1 LTPDS
6 RAVATTSLA
15 SQNKEPKHTMQF
27 EFPELLI
34 LSIPVWFLYR
44 RFGQMAGVTGWLR
57 IALLVIL
64 VFALSGP
71 RINVGGR
78 GVDVVV
84 VADRSLSQ
92 SKAARENI
100 RELILNLQDH
110 VTTNSATGD
119 RLSLVTFGTDSRVEY
134 ELAHR
139 ISHTEFAKDINPNG
153 SDLNAA
159 ILTALD
165 RVDADRPA
173 RILILSDGEANGAN
187 PESAARRAIEQ
198 GVPIDA
204 REFERLQV
212 GDVAIESVLLPES
225 VTPREP
231 FQYSVWVH
239 AGRETAGTVQVLRDG
254 REIARRDSDFTSGM
268 NRLLF
273 RDLLEDG
280 GLHSYSVQ
288 LNIDDDPLPENNTG
302 AGIVRVDAGP
312 RVLVLNSDGQT
323 GNLERALKAAR
334 IPVDTTRAADHP
346 LTQDSLDR
354 YRTVVLENVAADD
367 LGRLKM
373 ERLTQFVED
382 LGGGL
387 LMTGG
392 KRSFGTGGY
401 FKSPLEKILP
411 VSMELREEHRKLR
424 VAIAVALDRSGSMTA
439 PVKGGKTKMDLA
451 NLGTAECV
459 RMLSSQDMI
468 SVIAVD
474 SSPHVIMPMSPVDDP
489 EKIASKVL
497 GIQSMGGGIYVYEAL
512 VEAGS
517 QLMKAE
523 GYSTRHI
530 ILFSDAQ
537 DSEEPGAYKALLKK
551 YAEAGITVS
560 VIGLG
565 TKTDVDAKLLEDVA
579 KLGGGNIMF
588 TSDAQELPRLFAQ
601 DTMSIARNTF
611 IESDPDSQP
620 DGIPG
625 MRVPDALLMGN
636 LGNGSFPTAAGYNLS
651 YLRPEATAAVL
662 SEDEYQAPW
671 SSFWY
676 RGLGRVSAIT
686 LEVDGSFSGQF
697 GSWDQYEDFLV
708 THVRWLLG
716 GGDSDDIFIKVE
728 QSGQDAVV
736 TLELDP
742 ERPAQKKTQS
752 PELVIVP
759 PGQERED
766 VMRPDFVW
774 TGSHELESRFR
785 LDRTGTYRTL
795 VRTGERT
802 FTRGP
807 TVTLPYSPEFAPR
820 IGMPAGREVLSRIT
834 ELSGG
839 ELRTDVMDVFKNPP
853 RSARTVSLLA
863 PLMITAMVLLLL
875 EIAGRRLALWQRIRE
890 VAQTPRTA
898 SSPQSTSSTAET
910 QTWLSKLRTAW
921 QQRRP
926 AKALRQRAENR
937 RRPSSLNSEATQNSQ
952 TQTDAE
958 SDTTEAASEKS
969 TASVFEQARK
979 QARRRFKN

>member
-1 LTPDS
+1 
-6 RAVATTSLA
+6 
-15 SQNKEPKHTMQF
+15 MQF

-34 LSIPVWFLYR
+34 LFIPVWFLYR
-44 RFGQMAGVTGWLR
+44 RFGQAKGVTGWLR
-57 IALLVIL
+57 VALLITLVI
-64 VFALSGP
+64 ALSGP

-78 GVDVVV
+78 GVDVVM

-92 SKAARENI
+92 SAQARDNI
-100 RELILNLQDH
+100 REIILNLQDH
-110 VTTNSATGD
+110 VTTSATTGD

-134 ELAHR
+134 ELANR
-139 ISHTEFAKDINPNG
+139 ISHTEFVKDINPNG

-173 RILILSDGEANGAN
+173 RILILSDGEANGAS
-187 PESAARRAIEQ
+187 PESAARRAVEQ

-212 GDVAIESVLLPES
+212 GDVAIESVLLPET
-225 VTPREP
+225 VAPREP
-231 FQYSVWVH
+231 FQYSVWIH
-239 AGRETAGTVQVLRDG
+239 AGREVSGAVLVLRDG
-254 REIARRDSDFTSGM
+254 REIARREADFNTGM

-280 GLHSYSVQ
+280 GLHSYSIE
-288 LNIDDDPLPENNTG
+288 LKLKDDPLPENNTG

-323 GNLERALKAAR
+323 GNLERALTAAR
-334 IPVDTTRAADHP
+334 IPVDTAKASDHP
-346 LTQDSLDR
+346 LTQDSLDG
-354 YRTVVLENVAADD
+354 YRTVVLENVPAEDF
-367 LGRLKM
+367 GRLKM

-401 FKSPLEKILP
+401 FRSPLEEILP

-459 RMLSSQDMI
+459 RMLSSQDMVSI
-468 SVIAVD
+468 IAVD
-474 SSPHVIMPMSPVDDP
+474 SSPHVIVPLSPVDDA
-489 EKIASKVL
+489 EAIAGKVL
-497 GIQSMGGGIYVYEAL
+497 GIQSMGGGIFVYEAL

-551 YAEAGITVS
+551 YEAAGITVS

-565 TKTDVDAKLLEDVA
+565 TKADSDAKLLEDVA

-588 TSDAQELPRLFAQ
+588 TADAEELPRLFAQ

-611 IESDPDSQP
+611 VEPDPDTQP

-625 MRVPDALLMGN
+625 TRIPDALLMGN
-636 LGNGSFPTAAGYNLS
+636 LGNGPFPTAGGYNLS

-662 SEDEYQAPW
+662 SGDEYQAPW

-676 RGLGRVSAIT
+676 RGLGRVSALT

-697 GSWDQYEDFLV
+697 GTWDQYEDFLV

-716 GGDSDDIFIKVE
+716 GGNANDVFIKVE
-728 QSGQDAVV
+728 QSGQDAIVR
-736 TLELDP
+736 LELDP
-742 ERPAQKKTQS
+742 ERSDQKSTQN
-752 PELVIVP
+752 PELIIVP

-766 VMRPDFVW
+766 VLRPDFVW
-774 TGSHELESRFR
+774 TGAHELESRFR
-785 LDRTGTYRTL
+785 LDQTGTYRTL

-820 IGMPAGREVLSRIT
+820 IGLPSGRETLARIA

-863 PLMITAMVLLLL
+863 PLMIVGILLLLL
-875 EIAGRRLALWQRIRE
+875 EIAGRRLALWERLRE
-890 VAQTPRTA
+890 VAQTPMAASTAQTESTKSQSPGWLAKIRTA
-898 SSPQSTSSTAET
+898 RERRQTARATRKFNTEKQQSAAASTKESTQHSSPST
-910 QTWLSKLRTAW
+910 
-921 QQRRP
+921 
-926 AKALRQRAENR
+926 
-937 RRPSSLNSEATQNSQ
+937 
-952 TQTDAE
+952 D
-958 SDTTEAASEKS
+958 EKS
-969 TASVFEQARK
+969 PASDKTTAVVFEQARK

>member
-1 LTPDS
+1 
-6 RAVATTSLA
+6 
-15 SQNKEPKHTMQF
+15 MQF

-34 LSIPVWFLYR
+34 LAIPVWFLYR
-44 RFGQMAGVTGWLR
+44 RFGQTAGVTGWLR
-57 IALLVIL
+57 IALLVVL
-64 VFALSGP
+64 LLALSGP

-92 SKAARENI
+92 SAAARENI

-110 VTTNSATGD
+110 VTTAAMSGD

-134 ELAHR
+134 ELANR
-139 ISHTEFAKDINPNG
+139 ISHTEFTKDINPNG

-165 RVDADRPA
+165 RVDANRPA

-187 PESAARRAIEQ
+187 PESAARRAMEQ

-212 GDVAIESVLLPES
+212 GDVAIESVLLPET

-239 AGRETAGTVQVLRDG
+239 AGRDAAGTVQVLRDG
-254 REIARRDSDFTSGM
+254 REIARRETQFTTGL

-280 GLHSYSVQ
+280 GLHSYSVK
-288 LNIDDDPLPENNTG
+288 LMLEDDPLTENNTG
-302 AGIVRVDAGP
+302 AGVVRVDAGP
-312 RVLVLNSDGQT
+312 RVLLLNSDGQT
-323 GNLERALKAAR
+323 GNLERALQAAR
-334 IPVDTTRAADHP
+334 IPVDTMKAVDHP

-354 YRTVVLENVAADD
+354 YRTIVLENVPADD

-373 ERLTQFVED
+373 ERLSQFVED

-401 FKSPLEKILP
+401 FKSPLEEILP

-468 SVIAVD
+468 AVIAVD
-474 SSPHVIMPMSPVDDP
+474 SSPHVIQPLAPVDDP
-489 EKIASKVL
+489 EAIVHKVL

-530 ILFSDAQ
+530 ILFSDAA

-551 YAEAGITVS
+551 YEQAGITVS

-565 TKTDVDAKLLEDVA
+565 TKADSDAKLLEDVA
-579 KLGGGNIMF
+579 KLGSGNIMF
-588 TSDAQELPRLFAQ
+588 TADAEELPRLFAQ

-611 IESDPDSQP
+611 VENDPESQP
-620 DGIPG
+620 AGIPG
-625 MRVPDALLMGN
+625 TRVPDALLMGN
-636 LGNGSFPTAAGYNLS
+636 LGSGSFPRAGGYNLS

-662 SEDEYQAPW
+662 SQDEYQAPW

-676 RGLGRVSAIT
+676 RGLGRVAAIT
-686 LEVDGSFSGQF
+686 LEVDGSFSGEF
-697 GSWDQYEDFLV
+697 GTWDQYEDFLV

-716 GGDSDDIFIKVE
+716 GGDAGDVFLKVE
-728 QSGQDAVV
+728 QSGQDAIV

-742 ERPAQKKTQS
+742 ERPDQKSTQS
-752 PELVIVP
+752 PELIIVR

-766 VMRPDFVW
+766 VLRPDFVW
-774 TGSHELESRFR
+774 TGANELESRFR

-795 VRTGERT
+795 VRTGERN

-820 IGMPAGREVLSRIT
+820 IGMASGRDTLARIT

-839 ELRTDVMDVFKNPP
+839 VLRTDVMDVFKNPP

-863 PLMITAMVLLLL
+863 PLMIAAIVLLLL

-890 VAQTPRTA
+890 AAQTPAMASQPQTA
-898 SSPQSTSSTAET
+898 AANVGSAS
-910 QTWLSKLRTAW
+910 WLSRIRTVR
-921 QQRRP
+921 QRRSA
-926 AKALRQRAENR
+926 AKAARKLEADRRQTVA
-937 RRPSSLNSEATQNSQ
+937 ATAKATNQKKPEPPAAKP
-952 TQTDAE
+952 TD
-958 SDTTEAASEKS
+958 SDITA
-969 TASVFEQARK
+969 ASVFEQARK

>member
-1 LTPDS
+1 
-6 RAVATTSLA
+6 
-15 SQNKEPKHTMQF
+15 MQF
-27 EFPELLI
+27 EFPELL
-34 LSIPVWFLYR
+34 LLFIPAWFLYR
-44 RFGQMAGVTGWLR
+44 RFGQSTGVTGGLR
-57 IALLVIL
+57 IALLVVL
-64 VFALSGP
+64 LAALSGS

-84 VADRSLSQ
+84 IADRSLSQ
-92 SKAARENI
+92 SPAARENI
-100 RELILNLQDH
+100 RELLLNLQDH
-110 VTTNSATGD
+110 VTSAATSGD
-119 RLSLVTFGTDSRVEY
+119 RLALVTFGTDSRVEY
-134 ELAHR
+134 ELANR
-139 ISHTEFAKDINPNG
+139 ISHTEFTKDINPNG

-165 RVDADRPA
+165 RVDPDRPA

-187 PESAARRAIEQ
+187 PESAARRAMEQ

-212 GDVAIESVLLPES
+212 GDVAIESVLLPEM

-239 AGRETAGTVQVLRDG
+239 AGRQTSGSVLVLRDG
-254 REIARRDSDFTSGM
+254 REIARRDAQFTPGL

-280 GLHSYSVQ
+280 GLHSYSVK
-288 LNIDDDPLPENNTG
+288 LILEDDPLPENNTG

-312 RVLVLNSDGQT
+312 RVLLLNADGQT
-323 GNLERALKAAR
+323 GNLERALRAAR
-334 IPVDTTRAADHP
+334 IPVDTVKASDHP

-354 YRTVVLENVAADD
+354 YRTVVLENVPAEDF
-367 LGRLKM
+367 GRLKM
-373 ERLTQFVED
+373 GRLTQFVED

-401 FKSPLEKILP
+401 FKSPLEEILP

-474 SSPHVIMPMSPVDDP
+474 SSPHVIQPLIPVDDP
-489 EKIASKVL
+489 EGVAHKVL
-497 GIQSMGGGIYVYEAL
+497 GIQSMGGGIFVYEAL

-530 ILFSDAQ
+530 ILFSDAA
-537 DSEEPGAYKALLKK
+537 DSEEPGAYKTLLKK
-551 YAEAGITVS
+551 YEQAGITVS

-565 TKTDVDAKLLEDVA
+565 TKADPDAKLLEDIA
-579 KLGGGNIMF
+579 KLGSGNIMF
-588 TSDAQELPRLFAQ
+588 TADAEELPRLFAQ

-611 IESDPDSQP
+611 IEMDPDSQP
-620 DGIPG
+620 AGISG
-625 MRVPDALLMGN
+625 TRVPDALLMGN
-636 LGNGSFPTAAGYNLS
+636 LGSGSFPRTGGYNLS

-662 SEDEYQAPW
+662 SQDEYQAPW

-676 RGLGRVSAIT
+676 RGLGRVAAIT
-686 LEVDGSFSGQF
+686 LEVDGSFSGEF
-697 GSWDQYEDFLV
+697 GTWDQYEDFLV

-716 GGDSDDIFIKVE
+716 SGDAGDVFVHVE

-742 ERPAQKKTQS
+742 ERPDQKSTQR
-752 PELVIVP
+752 PELIIVP
-759 PGQERED
+759 PGQERAD
-766 VMRPDFVW
+766 VLRPDFVW
-774 TGSHELESRFR
+774 TGSHELEARFR
-785 LDRTGTYRTL
+785 LDQTGTYRTL
-795 VRTGERT
+795 VRTGERN

-820 IGMPAGREVLSRIT
+820 IGLATGRDTLARIT

-839 ELRTDVMDVFKNPP
+839 KLRTDVMDVFKNPP

-863 PLMITAMVLLLL
+863 PLMIAAMILLLL

-890 VAQTPRTA
+890 VAQTPVTA
-898 SSPQSTSSTAET
+898 TQPQTKAANSGMASWFSRIQAAR
-910 QTWLSKLRTAW
+910 QRRSAAKISSKLNQT
-921 QQRRP
+921 
-926 AKALRQRAENR
+926 RQ
-937 RRPSSLNSEATQNSQ
+937 Q
-952 TQTDAE
+952 TQP
-958 SDTTEAASEKS
+958 AATKTSTPSTPPQPETKPVDPDKTKS
-969 TASVFEQARK
+969 SVFEQARK
-979 QARRRFKN
+979 QARKRFNQ

>member
-1 LTPDS
+1 
-6 RAVATTSLA
+6 
-15 SQNKEPKHTMQF
+15 MQF

-44 RFGQMAGVTGWLR
+44 RFGQAKGATGWLR
-57 IALLVIL
+57 VALLVAL
-64 VFALSGP
+64 VLALSGP
-71 RINVGGR
+71 RINIGGR

-92 SKAARENI
+92 SAQARDNI
-100 RELILNLQDH
+100 REIILNLEDH
-110 VTTNSATGD
+110 VTTAVGSGD

-134 ELAHR
+134 ELANR
-139 ISHTEFAKDINPNG
+139 ISHTEFVKDINPNG

-165 RVDADRPA
+165 RVDANRPA

-187 PESAARRAIEQ
+187 PESAARRANEQ

-212 GDVAIESVLLPES
+212 GDVAIESVLLPET
-225 VTPREP
+225 VAPREP
-231 FQYSVWVH
+231 FQYSVWIH
-239 AGRETAGTVQVLRDG
+239 AGREVSGAVQVSRNG
-254 REIARRDSDFTSGM
+254 REIARREADFNTGM

-280 GLHSYSVQ
+280 GLHSYSVE
-288 LNIDDDPLPENNTG
+288 LKLDDDPLPENNTG
-302 AGIVRVDAGP
+302 AGVVRVDAGP
-312 RVLVLNSDGQT
+312 RVLVLNSDGRT
-323 GNLERALKAAR
+323 GNLERALTAAR
-334 IPVDTTRAADHP
+334 IPVDTAKASDHP
-346 LTQDSLDR
+346 LTQDSLDG
-354 YRTVVLENVAADD
+354 YRTVVLENVPAEDF
-367 LGRLKM
+367 GRLKM

-401 FKSPLEKILP
+401 FKSPLEEILP

-459 RMLSSQDMI
+459 RMLSGQDMVSI
-468 SVIAVD
+468 IAVD
-474 SSPHVIMPMSPVDDP
+474 SSPHVIVPLSPVDDA
-489 EKIASKVL
+489 EGIARKVL
-497 GIQSMGGGIYVYEAL
+497 GIQSMGGGIFVYEAL

-551 YAEAGITVS
+551 YEAAGITVS

-565 TKTDVDAKLLEDVA
+565 TKSDSDAKLLEDVA
-579 KLGGGNIMF
+579 KLGSGNIMF
-588 TSDAQELPRLFAQ
+588 TADAEELPRLFAQ

-611 IESDPDSQP
+611 VEPDPDTQP

-625 MRVPDALLMGN
+625 SRIPDALLMGN
-636 LGNGSFPTAAGYNLS
+636 LGNGPFPKAGGYNLS

-662 SEDEYQAPW
+662 SGDEYQAPW
-671 SSFWY
+671 SAFWY
-676 RGLGRVSAIT
+676 RGLGRVAAIT

-716 GGDSDDIFIKVE
+716 GGSSNDVFVKVE
-728 QSGQDAVV
+728 QSGQDAIVR
-736 TLELDP
+736 LELDP
-742 ERPAQKKTQS
+742 ERNDQKSTQN

-766 VMRPDFVW
+766 VLRPDFVW
-774 TGSHELESRFR
+774 TGAHELEARFR
-785 LDRTGTYRTL
+785 LDQTGTYRTL
-795 VRTGERT
+795 VRTGERN

-807 TVTLPYSPEFAPR
+807 TITLPYSPEFAPR
-820 IGMPAGREVLSRIT
+820 IGLPSGRETLARIA

-839 ELRTDVMDVFKNPP
+839 NLRTDVMDVFRNPP

-863 PLMITAMVLLLL
+863 PLMIAGIVLLLL
-875 EIAGRRLALWQRIRE
+875 EIAGRRLALWERLRE
-890 VAQTPRTA
+890 VAQTPMAASTA
-898 SSPQSTSSTAET
+898 QAETARSQAPGWLARIRIARERRQTARATRKFNTEKQASTAASTKESTQPSSPATDEKT
-910 QTWLSKLRTAW
+910 
-921 QQRRP
+921 P
-926 AKALRQRAENR
+926 A
-937 RRPSSLNSEATQNSQ
+937 
-952 TQTDAE
+952 
-958 SDTTEAASEKS
+958 SDKT

>member
-1 LTPDS
+1 
-6 RAVATTSLA
+6 
-15 SQNKEPKHTMQF
+15 MQF

-34 LSIPVWFLYR
+34 LAIPIWFLYR
-44 RFGQMAGVTGWLR
+44 RFGQATGITGWLR
-57 IALLVIL
+57 GALLVVL
-64 VFALSGP
+64 LAALSGP
-71 RINVGGR
+71 RLNVGGR

-92 SKAARENI
+92 SPESRDNI
-100 RELILNLQDH
+100 REIIQNLQDH
-110 VTTNSATGD
+110 VTTAATSGD

-134 ELAHR
+134 ELANR
-139 ISHTEFAKDINPNG
+139 ISHTEFTKDINPNG

-159 ILTALD
+159 LLMALD

-173 RILILSDGEANGAN
+173 RILVLSDGEANGAN

-212 GDVAIESVLLPES
+212 GDVAIESVLLPET

-231 FQYSVWVH
+231 FQYSVWIH
-239 AGRETAGTVQVLRDG
+239 SGRETSGTVQVFRDG
-254 REIARRDSDFTSGM
+254 REIARRDTDFTNGL

-273 RDLLEDG
+273 RDLLEEG
-280 GLHSYSVQ
+280 GLHNYSVK
-288 LNIDDDPLPENNTG
+288 LTLEDDPLPENNTG

-312 RVLVLNSDGQT
+312 RVLILNSDGST
-323 GNLERALKAAR
+323 GNLERALEAAR
-334 IPVDTTRAADHP
+334 IPVDTVKAKDHP

-354 YRTVVLENVAADD
+354 YRTVVLENVPAEDF
-367 LGRLKM
+367 GRMKM

-401 FKSPLEKILP
+401 FRSPLEKILP

-459 RMLSSQDMI
+459 RMLTGQDMI

-474 SSPHVIMPMSPVDDP
+474 SSPHVIMPMSRVDDP
-489 EKIASKVL
+489 EAIAGKVL
-497 GIQSMGGGIYVYEAL
+497 GIQSMGGGIFVYEAL

-537 DSEEPGAYKALLKK
+537 DSEEPGAYKTLLEKFSDS
-551 YAEAGITVS
+551 GITVS

-565 TKTDVDAKLLEDVA
+565 TNSDSDAKLLEDIA
-579 KLGGGNIMF
+579 KLGNGNIMF
-588 TSDAQELPRLFAQ
+588 TSDAEELPRLFAQ

-611 IESDPDSQP
+611 IERDPETQP
-620 DGIPG
+620 NGIPG
-625 MRVPDALLMGN
+625 ERVPDALLMGN
-636 LGNGSFPTAAGYNLS
+636 LGTGGFPTSGGYNLS

-662 SEDEYQAPW
+662 SQDEYQAPW

-676 RGLGRVSAIT
+676 RGLGRVAAIT

-697 GSWDQYEDFLV
+697 GSWDHYEDFLV

-716 GGDSDDIFIKVE
+716 GGNSADVFVKVE

-742 ERPAQKKTQS
+742 DQPDQKQTQS
-752 PELVIVP
+752 PQLIIVP
-759 PGQERED
+759 PGQEREE
-766 VMRPDFVW
+766 VLRPDFVW

-785 LDRTGTYRTL
+785 LEQTGTYRTL
-795 VRTGERT
+795 IKTGERT

-820 IGMPAGREVLSRIT
+820 IGMPDGREVLSRIT

-839 ELRTDVMDVFKNPP
+839 ALRTDVMDVFKNPP

-863 PLMITAMVLLLL
+863 PLTIAAIILLLL
-875 EIAGRRLALWQRIRE
+875 EIAGRRLALWQRLSE
-890 VAQTPRTA
+890 VARTPEGATAVQAANEKPEAQTWMAKFQAARQRRREARTSRKLDAARRGKSTTSARTNDSSSRLQSDEKEA
-898 SSPQSTSSTAET
+898 SSDKT
-910 QTWLSKLRTAW
+910 
-921 QQRRP
+921 
-926 AKALRQRAENR
+926 
-937 RRPSSLNSEATQNSQ
+937 
-952 TQTDAE
+952 
-958 SDTTEAASEKS
+958 

>member
-1 LTPDS
+1 
-6 RAVATTSLA
+6 
-15 SQNKEPKHTMQF
+15 MQF
-27 EFPELLI
+27 EIPELLI

-44 RFGQMAGVTGWLR
+44 RFGQATGVTGWLR
-57 IALLVIL
+57 IALLVVL

-71 RINVGGR
+71 RINIGGR

-92 SKAARENI
+92 STAARDNI

-110 VTTNSATGD
+110 VTTTSTSGD

-134 ELAHR
+134 ELANR

-153 SDLNAA
+153 SDLNSA

-173 RILILSDGEANGAN
+173 RILVLSDGEANGAN
-187 PESAARRAIEQ
+187 PESAARRAMEQ

-212 GDVAIESVLLPES
+212 GDVAIESVLLPET

-239 AGRETAGTVQVLRDG
+239 AGREATGTVQVIRDG
-254 REIARRDSDFTSGM
+254 REIARRDADFSSGM

-273 RDLLEDG
+273 RDMLDDG
-280 GLHSYSVQ
+280 GLHNYSVK
-288 LNIDDDPLPENNTG
+288 LTLEDDPLPENNTG

-312 RVLVLNSDGQT
+312 RVLLLNSDGQT

-334 IPVDTTRAADHP
+334 IPVDTAKATDHP

-354 YRTVVLENVAADD
+354 YRTVVLENVPAED

-468 SVIAVD
+468 TVIAVD
-474 SSPHVIMPMSPVDDP
+474 SSPHVIVPMSPVDDP

-497 GIQSMGGGIYVYEAL
+497 GIQSMGGGIFVYEAL

-565 TKTDVDAKLLEDVA
+565 TNSDSDAKLLEDVA

-588 TSDAQELPRLFAQ
+588 TADAEELPRLFAQ

-611 IESDPDSQP
+611 IESDPETQP

-625 MRVPDALLMGN
+625 TRVPDALLMGN
-636 LGNGSFPTAAGYNLS
+636 LGSGSFPTSAGYNLS

-662 SEDEYQAPW
+662 SQDEYQAPW

-686 LEVDGSFSGQF
+686 LEVDGNFSGQF
-697 GSWDQYEDFLV
+697 GTWDQYEDFLV

-716 GGDSDDIFIKVE
+716 GGDSADAFIKVE
-728 QSGQDAVV
+728 QSGQDAIV

-742 ERPAQKKTQS
+742 ERPDQKKTQS
-752 PELVIVP
+752 PELIIVP
-759 PGQERED
+759 PGQEREE
-766 VMRPDFVW
+766 VLRPDFVW

-785 LDRTGTYRTL
+785 LDQTGTYRTL
-795 VRTGERT
+795 VKTGERT

-820 IGMPAGREVLSRIT
+820 IGMPAGREVLSRIA

-839 ELRTDVMDVFKNPP
+839 ELRTDVMSIFENPP
-853 RSARTVSLLA
+853 RSARTVSLLT
-863 PLMITAMVLLLL
+863 PLMIAGIVLLLL
-875 EIAGRRLALWQRIRE
+875 EIAGRRLALWQRLSEAARTPMAAS
-890 VAQTPRTA
+890 VAQAEQEKTGTTGWLAKFRSARERQRTA
-898 SSPQSTSSTAET
+898 RASRKRSSEKRQSTVALPKESTQHSSP
-910 QTWLSKLRTAW
+910 
-921 QQRRP
+921 
-926 AKALRQRAENR
+926 
-937 RRPSSLNSEATQNSQ
+937 
-952 TQTDAE
+952 E
-958 SDTTEAASEKS
+958 SDEKS
-969 TASVFEQARK
+969 PTTDKTTASVFEQARK

>member
-1 LTPDS
+1 
-6 RAVATTSLA
+6 
-15 SQNKEPKHTMQF
+15 MQF

-44 RFGQMAGVTGWLR
+44 RFGQAKGATGWLR
-57 IALLVIL
+57 VALLVAL
-64 VFALSGP
+64 VLALSGP
-71 RINVGGR
+71 RINIGGR

-92 SKAARENI
+92 SAQARDNI
-100 RELILNLQDH
+100 REIILNLEDH
-110 VTTNSATGD
+110 VTTAVGSGD

-134 ELAHR
+134 ELANR
-139 ISHTEFAKDINPNG
+139 ISHTEFVKDINPNG

-165 RVDADRPA
+165 RVDANRPA

-187 PESAARRAIEQ
+187 PESAARRANEQ

-212 GDVAIESVLLPES
+212 GDVAIESVLLPET
-225 VTPREP
+225 VAPREP
-231 FQYSVWVH
+231 FQYSVWIH
-239 AGRETAGTVQVLRDG
+239 AGREVSGAVQVSRDG
-254 REIARRDSDFTSGM
+254 REIARREADFNTGM

-280 GLHSYSVQ
+280 GLHSYSVE
-288 LNIDDDPLPENNTG
+288 LKLDDDPLPENNTG
-302 AGIVRVDAGP
+302 AGVVRVDAGP
-312 RVLVLNSDGQT
+312 RVLVLNSDGRT
-323 GNLERALKAAR
+323 GNLERALTAAR
-334 IPVDTTRAADHP
+334 IPVDTAKASDHP
-346 LTQDSLDR
+346 LTQDSLDG
-354 YRTVVLENVAADD
+354 YRTVVLENVPAEDF
-367 LGRLKM
+367 GRLKM

-401 FKSPLEKILP
+401 FKSPLEEILP

-459 RMLSSQDMI
+459 RMLSGQDMVSI
-468 SVIAVD
+468 IAVD
-474 SSPHVIMPMSPVDDP
+474 SSPHVIVPLSPVDDA
-489 EKIASKVL
+489 EGIARKVL

-551 YAEAGITVS
+551 YEAAGITVS

-565 TKTDVDAKLLEDVA
+565 TKSDSDAKLLEDVA
-579 KLGGGNIMF
+579 KLGSGNIMF
-588 TSDAQELPRLFAQ
+588 TADAEELPRLFAQ

-611 IESDPDSQP
+611 VEPDPDTQP

-625 MRVPDALLMGN
+625 SRIPDALLMGN
-636 LGNGSFPTAAGYNLS
+636 LGNGPFPKADGYNLS

-662 SEDEYQAPW
+662 SGDEYQAPW
-671 SSFWY
+671 SAFWY
-676 RGLGRVSAIT
+676 RGLGRVAAIT

-716 GGDSDDIFIKVE
+716 GGSSNDVFVKVE
-728 QSGQDAVV
+728 QSGQDAIVR
-736 TLELDP
+736 LELDP
-742 ERPAQKKTQS
+742 ERNDQKSTQN

-766 VMRPDFVW
+766 VLRPDFVW
-774 TGSHELESRFR
+774 TGAHELEARFR
-785 LDRTGTYRTL
+785 LDQTGTYRTL
-795 VRTGERT
+795 VRTGERN

-807 TVTLPYSPEFAPR
+807 TITLPYSPEFAPR
-820 IGMPAGREVLSRIT
+820 IGLPSGRETLARIA

-839 ELRTDVMDVFKNPP
+839 NLRTDVMDVFRNPP

-863 PLMITAMVLLLL
+863 PLMIAGIVLLLL
-875 EIAGRRLALWQRIRE
+875 EIAGRRLALWERLRE
-890 VAQTPRTA
+890 VAQTPMAASTA
-898 SSPQSTSSTAET
+898 QAETARSQAPGWLARIRIARERRQTARATRKFNTEKQASTAASAKESTQPSSPATDEKT
-910 QTWLSKLRTAW
+910 
-921 QQRRP
+921 P
-926 AKALRQRAENR
+926 A
-937 RRPSSLNSEATQNSQ
+937 
-952 TQTDAE
+952 
-958 SDTTEAASEKS
+958 SDKT

>member
-1 LTPDS
+1 
-6 RAVATTSLA
+6 
-15 SQNKEPKHTMQF
+15 MQF

-34 LSIPVWFLYR
+34 LSIPIWFLYR
-44 RFGQMAGVTGWLR
+44 RFGRAKGVTGWLR
-57 IALLVIL
+57 IALLVVL

-92 SKAARENI
+92 SAQARDNI
-100 RELILNLQDH
+100 REIILNLQDH
-110 VTTNSATGD
+110 VTTASTSGD

-134 ELAHR
+134 ELANR
-139 ISHTEFAKDINPNG
+139 ISHTEFTKDINPNG

-165 RVDADRPA
+165 RVDVDRPA

-187 PESAARRAIEQ
+187 PESAARRAVEQ

-212 GDVAIESVLLPES
+212 GDVAIESVLLPET
-225 VTPREP
+225 VAPREP
-231 FQYSVWVH
+231 FQYSVWIH
-239 AGRETAGTVQVLRDG
+239 AGRETAGVVSVSRDG
-254 REIARRDSDFTSGM
+254 REIALREADFNNGM

-280 GLHSYSVQ
+280 GLHSYSVE
-288 LNIDDDPLPENNTG
+288 LKLDDDPLPENNTG

-323 GNLERALKAAR
+323 GNLERALAAAR
-334 IPVDTTRAADHP
+334 IPVDTAKATDHS

-354 YRTVVLENVAADD
+354 YRAVVLENVPADD

-401 FKSPLEKILP
+401 FKSPLEEILP

-459 RMLSSQDMI
+459 RMLSGQDMVSI
-468 SVIAVD
+468 IAVD
-474 SSPHVIMPMSPVDDP
+474 SSPHVIVPLSPVDDA
-489 EKIASKVL
+489 EAIAHKVL
-497 GIQSMGGGIYVYEAL
+497 GIQSMGGGIFVYEAL

-537 DSEEPGAYKALLKK
+537 DSEQPGAYKALLKK
-551 YAEAGITVS
+551 YEAAGITVS

-565 TKTDVDAKLLEDVA
+565 TKSDSDAKLLEDVA

-588 TSDAQELPRLFAQ
+588 TSDAEELPRLFAQ

-611 IESDPDSQP
+611 VEPDPDSQP

-625 MRVPDALLMGN
+625 TRVPDALLMGN
-636 LGNGSFPTAAGYNLS
+636 LGTGPFPTAGGYNLS

-662 SEDEYQAPW
+662 SGDEYQAPW

-676 RGLGRVSAIT
+676 RGLGRVSALT
-686 LEVDGSFSGQF
+686 LEVDGNFSGRF
-697 GSWDQYEDFLV
+697 GTWEQYEDFLV

-716 GGDSDDIFIKVE
+716 GGNSNEVFVKVE
-728 QSGQDAVV
+728 QSGQDAIVR
-736 TLELDP
+736 LELDP
-742 ERPAQKKTQS
+742 ERPDQKSTQS
-752 PELVIVP
+752 PELIIVP

-766 VMRPDFVW
+766 VLRPDFVW
-774 TGSHELESRFR
+774 TGAHELESRFR
-785 LDRTGTYRTL
+785 LDQTGTYRTL

-820 IGMPAGREVLSRIT
+820 IGQPSGRETLARIT

-863 PLMITAMVLLLL
+863 PLMIAGIILLLL
-875 EIAGRRLALWQRIRE
+875 EIAGRRLALWERLRE
-890 VAQTPRTA
+890 AAQTPIAASTAQAEPAKTGPTGWLAKFRSARERRQAART
-898 SSPQSTSSTAET
+898 SRKYNTEKRQSTAALPKESTQHSPPKSDE
-910 QTWLSKLRTAW
+910 
-921 QQRRP
+921 
-926 AKALRQRAENR
+926 
-937 RRPSSLNSEATQNSQ
+937 
-952 TQTDAE
+952 E
-958 SDTTEAASEKS
+958 SPTSDKT

>member
-1 LTPDS
+1 
-6 RAVATTSLA
+6 
-15 SQNKEPKHTMQF
+15 MQF

-34 LSIPVWFLYR
+34 LSIPIWLLYR
-44 RFGQMAGVTGWLR
+44 RFGRAKGVTGWLR
-57 IALLVIL
+57 IALLVVL

-92 SKAARENI
+92 SAQARDNI
-100 RELILNLQDH
+100 REIILNLQDH
-110 VTTNSATGD
+110 VTTASTSGD

-134 ELAHR
+134 ELANR
-139 ISHTEFAKDINPNG
+139 ISHTEFTKDINPNG

-165 RVDADRPA
+165 RVDIDRPA

-187 PESAARRAIEQ
+187 PESAARRAVEQ

-212 GDVAIESVLLPES
+212 GDVAIESVLLPET

-231 FQYSVWVH
+231 FQYSVWIH
-239 AGRETAGTVQVLRDG
+239 AGRETAGTVRVLRDG
-254 REIARRDSDFTSGM
+254 REIARRDTDFNNGM

-273 RDLLEDG
+273 RDLLEEG
-280 GLHSYSVQ
+280 GLHNYSVE
-288 LNIDDDPLPENNTG
+288 LKLDDDPLPENNTG

-312 RVLVLNSDGQT
+312 RVLVLNSDGQP
-323 GNLERALKAAR
+323 GNLERALAAAR
-334 IPVDTTRAADHP
+334 IPVDTAKSTDHS

-354 YRTVVLENVAADD
+354 YRAVVLENVPVDD

-401 FKSPLEKILP
+401 FKSPLEEILP

-424 VAIAVALDRSGSMTA
+424 IAIAVALDRSGSMTA

-459 RMLSSQDMI
+459 RMLSRQDMVSI
-468 SVIAVD
+468 IAVD
-474 SSPHVIMPMSPVDDP
+474 SSPHVIVPLSPVDDA
-489 EKIASKVL
+489 EAIAHKVL
-497 GIQSMGGGIYVYEAL
+497 GIQSMGGGIFVYEAL

-537 DSEEPGAYKALLKK
+537 DSEAPGAYKTLLKK
-551 YAEAGITVS
+551 YEAAGITVS

-565 TKTDVDAKLLEDVA
+565 TKSDSDAKLLEDVA

-588 TSDAQELPRLFAQ
+588 TSDAEELPRLFAQ

-611 IESDPDSQP
+611 VESDPDSQP

-625 MRVPDALLMGN
+625 TRVPDALLMGN
-636 LGNGSFPTAAGYNLS
+636 LGNGPFPTAGGYNLS

-662 SEDEYQAPW
+662 SGDEYQAPW

-676 RGLGRVSAIT
+676 RGLGRVSALS

-697 GSWDQYEDFLV
+697 GTWEQYEDFLV

-716 GGDSDDIFIKVE
+716 GGNSNEVFVKVE
-728 QSGQDAVV
+728 QSGQDAIVR
-736 TLELDP
+736 LELDP
-742 ERPAQKKTQS
+742 ERPDQKSTQS
-752 PELVIVP
+752 PELIIVP

-766 VMRPDFVW
+766 VLRPDFVW
-774 TGSHELESRFR
+774 TGAHELESRFR
-785 LDRTGTYRTL
+785 LDQTGTYRTL

-820 IGMPAGREVLSRIT
+820 IGQPSGRETLARIT
-834 ELSGG
+834 ELSDG

-863 PLMITAMVLLLL
+863 PLMIAGIILLLL
-875 EIAGRRLALWQRIRE
+875 EIAGRRLALWERLRE
-890 VAQTPRTA
+890 AAQTPMA
-898 SSPQSTSSTAET
+898 ASTAEAELAKT
-910 QTWLSKLRTAW
+910 GPTGWLAKFRSARERRQAARTSRKRNTEKRQSSVAATTAETA
-921 QQRRP
+921 QPSTAAKSDEKSP
-926 AKALRQRAENR
+926 A
-937 RRPSSLNSEATQNSQ
+937 
-952 TQTDAE
+952 
-958 SDTTEAASEKS
+958 SDTT

-979 QARRRFKN
+979 QAQRRFKN

>member
-1 LTPDS
+1 
-6 RAVATTSLA
+6 
-15 SQNKEPKHTMQF
+15 MQF

-44 RFGQMAGVTGWLR
+44 RFGQAKGATGWLR
-57 IALLVIL
+57 VALLVAL
-64 VFALSGP
+64 VLALSGP
-71 RINVGGR
+71 RINIGGR

-92 SKAARENI
+92 SAQARDNI
-100 RELILNLQDH
+100 REIILNLEDH
-110 VTTNSATGD
+110 VTTAVGSGD

-134 ELAHR
+134 ELANR
-139 ISHTEFAKDINPNG
+139 ISHTEFVKEINPNG
-153 SDLNAA
+153 SDLNSA

-165 RVDADRPA
+165 RVDANRPA

-187 PESAARRAIEQ
+187 PESAARRAVEQ

-212 GDVAIESVLLPES
+212 GDVAIEYVLLPET
-225 VTPREP
+225 VAPREP
-231 FQYSVWVH
+231 FQYSVWIH
-239 AGRETAGTVQVLRDG
+239 AGREVSGTVHVSRDG
-254 REIARRDSDFTSGM
+254 REIARREADFNTGM

-280 GLHSYSVQ
+280 GLHSYSVE
-288 LNIDDDPLPENNTG
+288 LKLDDDPLPENNTG
-302 AGIVRVDAGP
+302 AGVVRVDAGP

-323 GNLERALKAAR
+323 GNLERAFTAAR
-334 IPVDTTRAADHP
+334 IPVDTVKASDHP
-346 LTQDSLDR
+346 LTQDSLDG
-354 YRTVVLENVAADD
+354 YRAVVLENVPAEDF
-367 LGRLKM
+367 GRLKM

-401 FKSPLEKILP
+401 FKSPLEEILP

-459 RMLSSQDMI
+459 RMLSTQDMVSI
-468 SVIAVD
+468 IAVD
-474 SSPHVIMPMSPVDDP
+474 SSPHVIVPLSPVDDA
-489 EKIASKVL
+489 EAIAHKVL
-497 GIQSMGGGIYVYEAL
+497 GIQSTGGGIFVYEAL

-551 YAEAGITVS
+551 YEASGITVS

-565 TKTDVDAKLLEDVA
+565 TKSDSDAKLLEDVA
-579 KLGGGNIMF
+579 KLGSGNIMF
-588 TSDAQELPRLFAQ
+588 TADAEELPRLFAQ

-611 IESDPDSQP
+611 VEPDPDTQP

-625 MRVPDALLMGN
+625 ARIPDALLMGN
-636 LGNGSFPTAAGYNLS
+636 LGNGPFPKADGYNLS

-662 SEDEYQAPW
+662 SGDEYQAPW
-671 SSFWY
+671 SAFWY
-676 RGLGRVSAIT
+676 RGLGRVAAIT

-716 GGDSDDIFIKVE
+716 GGNSNDVFVKVE
-728 QSGQDAVV
+728 QSGQDAIVR
-736 TLELDP
+736 LELDP
-742 ERPAQKKTQS
+742 ESSGQKSTQN
-752 PELVIVP
+752 PELIIVP

-766 VMRPDFVW
+766 VLRPDFVW
-774 TGSHELESRFR
+774 TGAHELEARFR
-785 LDRTGTYRTL
+785 LDQTGTYRTL
-795 VRTGERT
+795 VRTGERN

-807 TVTLPYSPEFAPR
+807 TITLPYSPEFAPR
-820 IGMPAGREVLSRIT
+820 IGLPSGRETLARIA

-839 ELRTDVMDVFKNPP
+839 NLRTDVMDIFKNPP

-863 PLMITAMVLLLL
+863 PLMIAGIVLLLL
-875 EIAGRRLALWQRIRE
+875 EIAGRRLALWERLRE
-890 VAQTPRTA
+890 VAQTPMA
-898 SSPQSTSSTAET
+898 ASTAQAET
-910 QTWLSKLRTAW
+910 ANSQSPGWLARLRAAK
-921 QQRRP
+921 QQRR
-926 AKALRQRAENR
+926 AAQASRNRSASKEKKKNAAALTPEST
-937 RRPSSLNSEATQNSQ
+937 PSSSAQ
-952 TQTDAE
+952 
-958 SDTTEAASEKS
+958 SDEKS
-969 TASVFEQARK
+969 PTSDKTTASVFEQARQ

>member
-1 LTPDS
+1 
-6 RAVATTSLA
+6 
-15 SQNKEPKHTMQF
+15 MQF

-34 LSIPVWFLYR
+34 LSIPVWFLFR
-44 RFGQMAGVTGWLR
+44 RFGQAKGVTGWLR
-57 IALLVIL
+57 IALLVVL

-92 SKAARENI
+92 SAQARQNI
-100 RELILNLQDH
+100 REIILNLQDH
-110 VTTNSATGD
+110 VTTAATSGD
-119 RLSLVTFGTDSRVEY
+119 RLSLVTFGTASRVEY
-134 ELAHR
+134 ELANR
-139 ISHTEFAKDINPNG
+139 ISHTEFTKEINPNG

-159 ILTALD
+159 ILLALD

-173 RILILSDGEANGAN
+173 RLLILSDGEANGAN
-187 PESAARRAIEQ
+187 PESAARRAVEQ

-212 GDVAIESVLLPES
+212 GDVAIESVLVPET

-231 FQYSVWVH
+231 FQYSVWIH
-239 AGRETAGTVQVLRDG
+239 SGRETTGVVSVSRDG
-254 REIARRDSDFTSGM
+254 REIARRDTDLHTGM

-280 GLHSYSVQ
+280 GLHSYSVE
-288 LNIDDDPLPENNTG
+288 LKLDEDPIPENNTG

-312 RVLVLNSDGQT
+312 RVLILNSDGQT
-323 GNLERALKAAR
+323 GNFERALTAAR
-334 IPVDTTRAADHP
+334 IPVDTAKATDHS

-354 YRTVVLENVAADD
+354 YRTVVLENVSADD

-459 RMLSSQDMI
+459 RMLSGQDMVSI
-468 SVIAVD
+468 IAVD
-474 SSPHVIMPMSPVDDP
+474 SSPHVIVPLSPVDDA
-489 EKIASKVL
+489 EAIAGKVL
-497 GIQSMGGGIYVYEAL
+497 GIQSMGGGIFVYEAL

-537 DSEEPGAYKALLKK
+537 DSEEPGAYKTLLKK
-551 YAEAGITVS
+551 YEAAGITVS

-565 TKTDVDAKLLEDVA
+565 TNSDVDAKLLEDVA

-588 TSDAQELPRLFAQ
+588 TSDAEELPRLFAQ

-611 IESDPDSQP
+611 VEPDPDSQS

-625 MRVPDALLMGN
+625 TRVPDALLMGI
-636 LGNGSFPTAAGYNLS
+636 LGNGPFPTAGGYNLS

-662 SEDEYQAPW
+662 SGDEYQAPW

-676 RGLGRVSAIT
+676 RGLGRVSALT
-686 LEVDGSFSGQF
+686 LEVDGNFSGRF
-697 GSWDQYEDFLV
+697 GTWNQYEDFLV

-716 GGDSDDIFIKVE
+716 GGDSNEVFVKVE
-728 QSGQDAVV
+728 QSGQDAIVR
-736 TLELDP
+736 LELDP
-742 ERPAQKKTQS
+742 ERPDQKSTQS
-752 PELVIVP
+752 PELIIVP
-759 PGQERED
+759 PGPERED
-766 VMRPDFVW
+766 VLRPDFVW
-774 TGSHELESRFR
+774 TGAHELESRFR
-785 LDRTGTYRTL
+785 LDQTGTYRTL

-807 TVTLPYSPEFAPR
+807 TVTLPYSAEFAPR
-820 IGMPAGREVLSRIT
+820 IGQPSGRETLARIT

-863 PLMITAMVLLLL
+863 PLMIAGIILFLL
-875 EIAGRRLALWQRIRE
+875 EIAGRRLALWERIRE
-890 VAQTPRTA
+890 SAQTPMAASTA
-898 SSPQSTSSTAET
+898 QSEPAKTGATGWLARFRSRRERRRAARASRKRNSEQRQSTAATVETAQQSTA
-910 QTWLSKLRTAW
+910 
-921 QQRRP
+921 
-926 AKALRQRAENR
+926 AK
-937 RRPSSLNSEATQNSQ
+937 
-952 TQTDAE
+952 
-958 SDTTEAASEKS
+958 SDEKS
-969 TASVFEQARK
+969 PAPDKTTASVFEQARK

>member
-1 LTPDS
+1 
-6 RAVATTSLA
+6 
-15 SQNKEPKHTMQF
+15 MQF

-34 LSIPVWFLYR
+34 LSIPVWFLFR
-44 RFGQMAGVTGWLR
+44 RFGQAKGVTGWLR
-57 IALLVIL
+57 IALLVVL

-84 VADRSLSQ
+84 VVDRSLSQ
-92 SKAARENI
+92 SAQARGNI
-100 RELILNLQDH
+100 RELLLNLQDH
-110 VTTNSATGD
+110 VTTAAASGD

-134 ELAHR
+134 ELANR
-139 ISHTEFAKDINPNG
+139 ISHTEFTKDINPNG
-153 SDLNAA
+153 SHLNAA

-187 PESAARRAIEQ
+187 PESAARRAVEQ

-212 GDVAIESVLLPES
+212 GDVAIESVLLPET

-231 FQYSVWVH
+231 FQYSVWIH
-239 AGRETAGTVQVLRDG
+239 AGRETAGTVSVSRDG
-254 REIARRDSDFTSGM
+254 REIARRDADFNTGM

-280 GLHSYSVQ
+280 GLHSYSVE
-288 LNIDDDPLPENNTG
+288 LKLDDDPLLENNTG

-323 GNLERALKAAR
+323 GNLERALTAAR
-334 IPVDTTRAADHP
+334 IPVDTAKATDHP

-354 YRTVVLENVAADD
+354 YRTVVLENVPADE

-401 FKSPLEKILP
+401 FKSPLEEILP

-459 RMLSSQDMI
+459 RMLSGQDMVSI
-468 SVIAVD
+468 IAVD
-474 SSPHVIMPMSPVDDP
+474 SSPHVIVPLSPVDDP
-489 EKIASKVL
+489 EEIAHKVL
-497 GIQSMGGGIYVYEAL
+497 GIQSMGGGIFVYEAL

-537 DSEEPGAYKALLKK
+537 DSEQPGAYKTLLKK
-551 YAEAGITVS
+551 YEAAGITVS

-565 TKTDVDAKLLEDVA
+565 TKSDSDAKLLEDVA

-588 TSDAQELPRLFAQ
+588 TSDAEELPRLFAQ

-611 IESDPDSQP
+611 VERNPETQP

-625 MRVPDALLMGN
+625 TRVPDALLMGN
-636 LGNGSFPTAAGYNLS
+636 LGNGPFPTAGGYNLS

-662 SEDEYQAPW
+662 SGDEYQAPW

-676 RGLGRVSAIT
+676 RGLGRVSALT
-686 LEVDGSFSGQF
+686 LEVDGNFSGQF
-697 GSWDQYEDFLV
+697 GTWEQYEDFLV

-716 GGDSDDIFIKVE
+716 GGDSNEVFVNVE
-728 QSGQDAVV
+728 QSGQDAIVR
-736 TLELDP
+736 LELDP
-742 ERPAQKKTQS
+742 ERPDQKSTLS
-752 PELVIVP
+752 PELIIVP

-766 VMRPDFVW
+766 VLRPDFVW
-774 TGSHELESRFR
+774 TGAHELESRFR
-785 LDRTGTYRTL
+785 LDQTGTYRTL

-820 IGMPAGREVLSRIT
+820 IGLPSGRDTLARIT

-863 PLMITAMVLLLL
+863 PLMIAGIILLLL
-875 EIAGRRLALWQRIRE
+875 EIAGRRLAMWERLRE
-890 VAQTPRTA
+890 AAQSPMAASTAQADSPKTA
-898 SSPQSTSSTAET
+898 SAG
-910 QTWLSKLRTAW
+910 WLAKLRSTRE
-921 QQRRP
+921 RRQ
-926 AKALRQRAENR
+926 AARATRQHSADKRQSAAAL
-937 RRPSSLNSEATQNSQ
+937 
-952 TQTDAE
+952 
-958 SDTTEAASEKS
+958 TTESTQQSPPPSGEESPASDKT

>member
-1 LTPDS
+1 
-6 RAVATTSLA
+6 
-15 SQNKEPKHTMQF
+15 MQF

-44 RFGQMAGVTGWLR
+44 RFGQAKGATGLLR
-57 IALLVIL
+57 VALLVAL
-64 VFALSGP
+64 VLALSGP
-71 RINVGGR
+71 RINIGGR

-92 SKAARENI
+92 SAQARDNI
-100 RELILNLQDH
+100 REIILNLEDH
-110 VTTNSATGD
+110 VTTAVGSGD

-134 ELAHR
+134 ELANR
-139 ISHTEFAKDINPNG
+139 ISHTEFVKDINPNG

-165 RVDADRPA
+165 RVDANRPA

-187 PESAARRAIEQ
+187 PESAARRANEQ

-212 GDVAIESVLLPES
+212 GDVAIESVLLPET
-225 VTPREP
+225 VAPREP
-231 FQYSVWVH
+231 FQYSVWIH
-239 AGRETAGTVQVLRDG
+239 AGREVSGTVQVSRDG
-254 REIARRDSDFTSGM
+254 REIARREADFNTGM

-280 GLHSYSVQ
+280 GLHSYSVE
-288 LNIDDDPLPENNTG
+288 LKLDDDPLPENNTG
-302 AGIVRVDAGP
+302 AGVVRVDVGP
-312 RVLVLNSDGQT
+312 RVLVLNSDGRT
-323 GNLERALKAAR
+323 GNLERALTAAR
-334 IPVDTTRAADHP
+334 IPVDTAKASDHP
-346 LTQDSLDR
+346 LTQDSLDG
-354 YRTVVLENVAADD
+354 YRAVVLENVPAEDF
-367 LGRLKM
+367 GRLKM

-401 FKSPLEKILP
+401 FKSPLEEILP

-459 RMLSSQDMI
+459 RMLSSQDMVSI
-468 SVIAVD
+468 IAVD
-474 SSPHVIMPMSPVDDP
+474 SSPHVIVPLSPVDDA
-489 EKIASKVL
+489 EAIAHKVL
-497 GIQSMGGGIYVYEAL
+497 GIQSMGGGIFVYEAL

-551 YAEAGITVS
+551 YEAAGITVS

-565 TKTDVDAKLLEDVA
+565 TNSDIDAKLLEDVA
-579 KLGGGNIMF
+579 KLGSGNIMF
-588 TSDAQELPRLFAQ
+588 TADAEELPRLFAQ

-611 IESDPDSQP
+611 VEPDPDTQP

-625 MRVPDALLMGN
+625 SRIPDALLMGN
-636 LGNGSFPTAAGYNLS
+636 LGNGPFPKADGYNLS

-662 SEDEYQAPW
+662 SGDEYQAPW
-671 SSFWY
+671 SAFWY
-676 RGLGRVSAIT
+676 RGLGRVAAIT

-716 GGDSDDIFIKVE
+716 GGSSNDVFVKVE
-728 QSGQDAVV
+728 QSGQDAIVR
-736 TLELDP
+736 LELDP
-742 ERPAQKKTQS
+742 ERDDQKSTHN

-766 VMRPDFVW
+766 VLRPDFVW
-774 TGSHELESRFR
+774 TGAHELEARFR
-785 LDRTGTYRTL
+785 LDQTGTYRTL
-795 VRTGERT
+795 VRTGERN

-807 TVTLPYSPEFAPR
+807 TITLPYSPEFAPR
-820 IGMPAGREVLSRIT
+820 IGLPSGRETLARIA

-839 ELRTDVMDVFKNPP
+839 NLRHDVMDVFRNPP

-863 PLMITAMVLLLL
+863 PLMIAGIVLLLL
-875 EIAGRRLALWQRIRE
+875 EIAGRRLALWERLRE
-890 VAQTPRTA
+890 VAQTPMAASTA
-898 SSPQSTSSTAET
+898 QAETARSHAPGWLARIRIARERRQTARATRKFNTEKQASTAASTKESTQPSSPATDEKT
-910 QTWLSKLRTAW
+910 
-921 QQRRP
+921 P
-926 AKALRQRAENR
+926 A
-937 RRPSSLNSEATQNSQ
+937 
-952 TQTDAE
+952 
-958 SDTTEAASEKS
+958 SDKT

>member
-1 LTPDS
+1 
-6 RAVATTSLA
+6 
-15 SQNKEPKHTMQF
+15 MQF

-44 RFGQMAGVTGWLR
+44 RFGQAKGATGWLR
-57 IALLVIL
+57 VALLVAL
-64 VFALSGP
+64 VLALSGP
-71 RINVGGR
+71 RINIGGR

-92 SKAARENI
+92 SAQARDNI
-100 RELILNLQDH
+100 REIILNLEDH
-110 VTTNSATGD
+110 VTTAVGSGD

-134 ELAHR
+134 ELANR
-139 ISHTEFAKDINPNG
+139 ISHTEFVKDINPNG

-165 RVDADRPA
+165 RVDANRPA

-187 PESAARRAIEQ
+187 PESAARRANEQ

-212 GDVAIESVLLPES
+212 GDVAIESVLLPET
-225 VTPREP
+225 VAPREP
-231 FQYSVWVH
+231 FQYSVWIH
-239 AGRETAGTVQVLRDG
+239 AGREVSGTVQVSRDG
-254 REIARRDSDFTSGM
+254 REIARREADFNTGM

-280 GLHSYSVQ
+280 GLHSYSVE
-288 LNIDDDPLPENNTG
+288 LKLDDDPLPENNTG
-302 AGIVRVDAGP
+302 AGVVRVDAGP
-312 RVLVLNSDGQT
+312 RVLVLNSDGRT
-323 GNLERALKAAR
+323 GNLERALTAAR
-334 IPVDTTRAADHP
+334 IPVDTAKASDHP
-346 LTQDSLDR
+346 LTQDSLDG
-354 YRTVVLENVAADD
+354 YRTVVLENVPAEDF
-367 LGRLKM
+367 GRLKM

-401 FKSPLEKILP
+401 FKSPLEEILP

-459 RMLSSQDMI
+459 RMLSGQDMVSI
-468 SVIAVD
+468 IAVD
-474 SSPHVIMPMSPVDDP
+474 SSPHVVVPLSPVDDA
-489 EKIASKVL
+489 EGIARKVL

-551 YAEAGITVS
+551 YEAAGITVS

-565 TKTDVDAKLLEDVA
+565 TKSDSDAKLLEDVA
-579 KLGGGNIMF
+579 KLGSGNIMF
-588 TSDAQELPRLFAQ
+588 TADAEELPRLFAQ

-611 IESDPDSQP
+611 VEPDPDTQP

-625 MRVPDALLMGN
+625 SRISDALLMGN
-636 LGNGSFPTAAGYNLS
+636 LGNGPFPKADGYNLS

-662 SEDEYQAPW
+662 SGDEYQAPW
-671 SSFWY
+671 SAFWY
-676 RGLGRVSAIT
+676 RGLGRVAAIT

-716 GGDSDDIFIKVE
+716 GGSSNDVFVKVE
-728 QSGQDAVV
+728 QSGQDAIVR
-736 TLELDP
+736 LELDP
-742 ERPAQKKTQS
+742 ERNDQKSTQN
-752 PELVIVP
+752 PELIIVP

-766 VMRPDFVW
+766 VLRPDFVW
-774 TGSHELESRFR
+774 TGAHELEARFR
-785 LDRTGTYRTL
+785 LDQTGTYRTL
-795 VRTGERT
+795 VRTGERN

-807 TVTLPYSPEFAPR
+807 TITLPYSPEFAPR
-820 IGMPAGREVLSRIT
+820 IGLPSGRETLARIA

-839 ELRTDVMDVFKNPP
+839 NLRTDVMDVFRNPP

-863 PLMITAMVLLLL
+863 PLMIAGIVLLLL
-875 EIAGRRLALWQRIRE
+875 EIAGRRLALWERLRE
-890 VAQTPRTA
+890 VAQTPMAASTA
-898 SSPQSTSSTAET
+898 QAEPARSQAPGWLARIRIARERRQTARATRKFNTEKQESTAASTKESTQPSSPATDEKT
-910 QTWLSKLRTAW
+910 
-921 QQRRP
+921 P
-926 AKALRQRAENR
+926 A
-937 RRPSSLNSEATQNSQ
+937 
-952 TQTDAE
+952 
-958 SDTTEAASEKS
+958 SDKT

>member
-1 LTPDS
+1 
-6 RAVATTSLA
+6 
-15 SQNKEPKHTMQF
+15 MQF

-44 RFGQMAGVTGWLR
+44 RFGQAKGATGWLR
-57 IALLVIL
+57 VALLVAL
-64 VFALSGP
+64 VLALSGP
-71 RINVGGR
+71 RINIGGR

-92 SKAARENI
+92 SAQARDNI
-100 RELILNLQDH
+100 REIILNLEDH
-110 VTTNSATGD
+110 VTTAVGSGD

-134 ELAHR
+134 ELANR
-139 ISHTEFAKDINPNG
+139 ISHTEFVKDINPNG

-165 RVDADRPA
+165 RVDANRPA

-187 PESAARRAIEQ
+187 PESAARRANEQ

-212 GDVAIESVLLPES
+212 GDVAIESVLLPET
-225 VTPREP
+225 VAPREP
-231 FQYSVWVH
+231 FQYSVWIH
-239 AGRETAGTVQVLRDG
+239 AGREVWGAVQVSRDG
-254 REIARRDSDFTSGM
+254 REIARREADFNTGM

-280 GLHSYSVQ
+280 GLHSYSVE
-288 LNIDDDPLPENNTG
+288 LKLDDDPLPENNTG
-302 AGIVRVDAGP
+302 AGVVRVDAGP
-312 RVLVLNSDGQT
+312 RVLVLNSDGRT
-323 GNLERALKAAR
+323 GNLERALTAAR
-334 IPVDTTRAADHP
+334 IPVDTAKASDHP
-346 LTQDSLDR
+346 LTQDSLDG
-354 YRTVVLENVAADD
+354 YRTVVLENVPAEDF
-367 LGRLKM
+367 GRLKM

-401 FKSPLEKILP
+401 FKSPLEEILP

-459 RMLSSQDMI
+459 RMLSGQDMVSI
-468 SVIAVD
+468 IAVD
-474 SSPHVIMPMSPVDDP
+474 SSPHVVVPLSPVDDA
-489 EKIASKVL
+489 EGIARKVL

-517 QLMKAE
+517 QIMKAE

-551 YAEAGITVS
+551 YEAAGITVS

-565 TKTDVDAKLLEDVA
+565 TKSDSDAKLLEDVA
-579 KLGGGNIMF
+579 KLGSGNIMF
-588 TSDAQELPRLFAQ
+588 TADAEELPRLFAQ

-611 IESDPDSQP
+611 VEPDPDTQP

-625 MRVPDALLMGN
+625 SRIPDALLMGN
-636 LGNGSFPTAAGYNLS
+636 LGNGPFPKAGGYNLS

-662 SEDEYQAPW
+662 SGDEYQAPW
-671 SSFWY
+671 SAFWY
-676 RGLGRVSAIT
+676 RGLGRVAAIT

-716 GGDSDDIFIKVE
+716 GGSSNDVFVKVE
-728 QSGQDAVV
+728 QSGQDAIVR
-736 TLELDP
+736 LELDP
-742 ERPAQKKTQS
+742 ERNDQKSTQN

-766 VMRPDFVW
+766 VLRPDFVW
-774 TGSHELESRFR
+774 TGAHELEARFR
-785 LDRTGTYRTL
+785 LDQTGTYRTL
-795 VRTGERT
+795 VRTGERN

-807 TVTLPYSPEFAPR
+807 TITLPYSPEFAPR
-820 IGMPAGREVLSRIT
+820 IGLPSGRETLARIA

-839 ELRTDVMDVFKNPP
+839 NLRTDVMDVFRNPP

-863 PLMITAMVLLLL
+863 PLMITGIVLLLL
-875 EIAGRRLALWQRIRE
+875 EIAGRRLALWERLRE
-890 VAQTPRTA
+890 VAQTPMAASTA
-898 SSPQSTSSTAET
+898 QAETARSQAPGWLARIRIARERRQTARATRKFNTEKQASTAASTKESTQPSSPATDEKT
-910 QTWLSKLRTAW
+910 
-921 QQRRP
+921 P
-926 AKALRQRAENR
+926 A
-937 RRPSSLNSEATQNSQ
+937 
-952 TQTDAE
+952 
-958 SDTTEAASEKS
+958 SDKT

>member
-1 LTPDS
+1 
-6 RAVATTSLA
+6 
-15 SQNKEPKHTMQF
+15 MQF
-27 EFPELLI
+27 EFPELL
-34 LSIPVWFLYR
+34 LLAIPVWFLYR
-44 RFGQMAGVTGWLR
+44 RFGQATGVTGWIR
-57 IALLVIL
+57 VMLLVVL
-64 VFALSGP
+64 VFALSGAKL
-71 RINVGGR
+71 NVGGR

-92 SKAARENI
+92 SAAARDNI

-110 VTTNSATGD
+110 VTTSATSGD

-134 ELAHR
+134 ELANR
-139 ISHTEFAKDINPNG
+139 ISHTEFTKDINPNG

-165 RVDADRPA
+165 RVDANRPA
-173 RILILSDGEANGAN
+173 RLLILSDGESNGAN
-187 PESAARRAIEQ
+187 PESAARRALEQ
-198 GVPIDA
+198 GVPIDS

-212 GDVAIESVLLPES
+212 GDIAIESVLLPEI
-225 VTPREP
+225 VAPREP

-239 AGRETAGTVQVLRDG
+239 AGREDSGTVQVLRDG
-254 REIARRDSDFTSGM
+254 REIARRDAQFTTGL

-280 GLHSYSVQ
+280 GLHSYSVK
-288 LNIDDDPLPENNTG
+288 LTLDGDPLQENNTG
-302 AGIVRVDAGP
+302 AGVVRVDGGP
-312 RVLVLNSDGQT
+312 RVLLLNSDGAT
-323 GNLERALKAAR
+323 GNLERALRAAR
-334 IPVDTTRAADHP
+334 IPVDVEKAADHP

-354 YRTVVLENVAADD
+354 YRTVVLENVPADD

-373 ERLTQFVED
+373 ERLGQFVED

-401 FKSPLEKILP
+401 FRSPLEEILP

-439 PVKGGKTKMDLA
+439 PVKGNKTKMDLA

-474 SSPHVIMPMSPVDDP
+474 SSPHVIQPLTPVDDP
-489 EKIASKVL
+489 EGIAHKVL
-497 GIQSMGGGIYVYEAL
+497 GIESMGGGIFVYEAL

-530 ILFSDAQ
+530 ILFSDAA

-551 YAEAGITVS
+551 YEEAGITVS

-565 TKTDVDAKLLEDVA
+565 TKTDPDARLLEDVA
-579 KLGGGNIMF
+579 KLGSGNIMF
-588 TSDAQELPRLFAQ
+588 TSDAEELPRLFAQ

-611 IESDPDSQP
+611 IERDPDSQP
-620 DGIPG
+620 AGIPG
-625 MRVPDALLMGN
+625 TRVPDALLMGN
-636 LGNGSFPTAAGYNLS
+636 LGTGSFPNAGGYNLS

-662 SEDEYQAPW
+662 SQDEYQAPW
-671 SSFWY
+671 SSSWY
-676 RGLGRVSAIT
+676 RGLGRVAALT
-686 LEVDGSFSGQF
+686 LEVDGSFSGAF
-697 GSWDQYEDFLV
+697 GTWDQYEDFLV

-716 GGDSDDIFIKVE
+716 GGDSSDVFINVE

-742 ERPAQKKTQS
+742 ERPDQKSTQS
-752 PELVIVP
+752 PELIIVP
-759 PGQERED
+759 PGQEREA
-766 VMRPDFVW
+766 VLRPDFVW
-774 TGSHELESRFR
+774 TGAHELESRFR

-795 VRTGERT
+795 VRTGERK
-802 FTRGP
+802 FSRGP

-820 IGMPAGREVLSRIT
+820 IGMPTGRETLARIS

-839 ELRTDVMDVFKNPP
+839 QLRTDIMEVFKDPP
-853 RSARTVSLLA
+853 RSARTVSLLP
-863 PLMITAMVLLLL
+863 PLMIAAIVLLLL

-890 VAQTPRTA
+890 IAQTPETA
-898 SSPQSTSSTAET
+898 SQP
-910 QTWLSKLRTAW
+910 
-921 QQRRP
+921 
-926 AKALRQRAENR
+926 
-937 RRPSSLNSEATQNSQ
+937 
-952 TQTDAE
+952 QTDA
-958 SDTTEAASEKS
+958 AASGATAWLSRFRAARQSRARAKS
-969 TASVFEQARK
+969 SGKLKARQQRSPTATPSGSAPQSESPPETKSPDPDKTTASVFEQARK

>member
-1 LTPDS
+1 
-6 RAVATTSLA
+6 
-15 SQNKEPKHTMQF
+15 MQF

-44 RFGQMAGVTGWLR
+44 RFGQARGVTGWLR
-57 IALLVIL
+57 IALLVVL
-64 VFALSGP
+64 VVALSGP

-92 SKAARENI
+92 SAQARENI
-100 RELILNLQDH
+100 REIILNLQDH
-110 VTTNSATGD
+110 VTTAATSGD
-119 RLSLVTFGTDSRVEY
+119 RLSLVTFGTASRVEY
-134 ELAHR
+134 ELANR
-139 ISHTEFAKDINPNG
+139 ISHTEFTKEINPNG

-159 ILTALD
+159 ILMALD
-165 RVDADRPA
+165 RVDSDRPA
-173 RILILSDGEANGAN
+173 RLLILSDGEANGAN
-187 PESAARRAIEQ
+187 PESAARRAVEQ

-212 GDVAIESVLLPES
+212 GDVAIESVLLPET

-231 FQYSVWVH
+231 FQYSVWIH
-239 AGRETAGTVQVLRDG
+239 SGRETAGVVSISRDG
-254 REIARRDSDFTSGM
+254 REIARRDADFNNGM

-273 RDLLEDG
+273 RDLLEEG
-280 GLHSYSVQ
+280 GLHNYSVE
-288 LNIDDDPLPENNTG
+288 LKLDDDPLPENNTG

-323 GNLERALKAAR
+323 GNLERALTAAR
-334 IPVDTTRAADHP
+334 IPVDTAKASDHS

-354 YRTVVLENVAADD
+354 YRTVVLENVPADD

-401 FKSPLEKILP
+401 FKSPLEEILP

-459 RMLSSQDMI
+459 RMLSGQDMVSI
-468 SVIAVD
+468 IAVD
-474 SSPHVIMPMSPVDDP
+474 SSPHVIVPLSPVDDA
-489 EKIASKVL
+489 EAIAHKVL
-497 GIQSMGGGIYVYEAL
+497 GIQSMGGGIFVYEAL

-537 DSEEPGAYKALLKK
+537 DSEEPGAYKTLLKK
-551 YAEAGITVS
+551 YEAAGITVS

-565 TKTDVDAKLLEDVA
+565 TNSDVDAKLLEDVA

-588 TSDAQELPRLFAQ
+588 TSDAEELPRLFAQ

-611 IESDPDSQP
+611 VEANPDSQP
-620 DGIPG
+620 EGIPG
-625 MRVPDALLMGN
+625 ARVPDALLMGN
-636 LGNGSFPTAAGYNLS
+636 LGNGPFPTAGGYNLS

-662 SEDEYQAPW
+662 SGDEYQAPW

-676 RGLGRVSAIT
+676 RGLGRVSALT
-686 LEVDGSFSGQF
+686 LEVDGQFSGRF
-697 GSWDQYEDFLV
+697 GTWEQYEDFLV

-716 GGDSDDIFIKVE
+716 GGDSNEVFVKVE
-728 QSGQDAVV
+728 QSGQDAIVR
-736 TLELDP
+736 LELDP
-742 ERPAQKKTQS
+742 ERPDQKATQS
-752 PELVIVP
+752 PELIIVP

-766 VMRPDFVW
+766 VLRPDFVW
-774 TGSHELESRFR
+774 TGAHELESRFR
-785 LDRTGTYRTL
+785 LDQTGTYRTL

-820 IGMPAGREVLSRIT
+820 IGQPSGRETLARIT

-863 PLMITAMVLLLL
+863 PLMIAGIIILLL
-875 EIAGRRLALWQRIRE
+875 EIAGRRLALWERIRE
-890 VAQTPRTA
+890 SAQTPMAASTA
-898 SSPQSTSSTAET
+898 QTDPAVTGTTGWLAKIRSSRERRRAARASRKRDSEKRQSTAAATAET
-910 QTWLSKLRTAW
+910 AQQTTAA
-921 QQRRP
+921 QSDEKP
-926 AKALRQRAENR
+926 
-937 RRPSSLNSEATQNSQ
+937 PSSDKT
-952 TQTDAE
+952 
-958 SDTTEAASEKS
+958 

>member
-1 LTPDS
+1 
-6 RAVATTSLA
+6 
-15 SQNKEPKHTMQF
+15 MQF

-44 RFGQMAGVTGWLR
+44 RFGQATGVTGWLR
-57 IALLVIL
+57 VALLVVL
-64 VFALSGP
+64 VVALSGP
-71 RINVGGR
+71 RINGGGR

-84 VADRSLSQ
+84 VADQSLSQ
-92 SKAARENI
+92 SAAARDNI

-110 VTTNSATGD
+110 VTTTSTSGD

-134 ELAHR
+134 ELSNR
-139 ISHTEFAKDINPNG
+139 ISHTEFTKDINPNG

-173 RILILSDGEANGAN
+173 RILVLSDGKANGAN
-187 PESAARRAIEQ
+187 PESAARRAMEQ
-198 GVPIDA
+198 GVPVDA

-212 GDVAIESVLLPES
+212 GDIAIESVLLPET

-239 AGRETAGTVQVLRDG
+239 AGREATGTVQVIRDG
-254 REIARRDSDFTSGM
+254 REIARRDADFTSGM

-280 GLHSYSVQ
+280 GLHNYSVK
-288 LNIDDDPLPENNTG
+288 LILEDDPLPENNTG
-302 AGIVRVDAGP
+302 AGIVRVDGGP
-312 RVLVLNSDGQT
+312 RVLLLNSDGQT

-334 IPVDTTRAADHP
+334 IPVDTSKATNHP

-354 YRTVVLENVAADD
+354 YRTIVLENVPAED

-411 VSMELREEHRKLR
+411 VSMELREENRKLR

-439 PVKGGKTKMDLA
+439 PVNGGKTKMDLA

-459 RMLSSQDMI
+459 RMLSDQDMI

-474 SSPHVIMPMSPVDDP
+474 SSPHVIMPMSPVDAP
-489 EKIASKVL
+489 EYIASKVL
-497 GIQSMGGGIYVYEAL
+497 GIQSMGGGIFVYEAL

-537 DSEEPGAYKALLKK
+537 DSEEPGAYETLLKK
-551 YAEAGITVS
+551 YSDSGITVS

-565 TKTDVDAKLLEDVA
+565 EKTDVDAKLLEDVA
-579 KLGGGNIMF
+579 RLGGGNIMF

-611 IESDPDSQP
+611 IERDPETQP

-625 MRVPDALLMGN
+625 TRVPDALLMGN
-636 LGNGSFPTAAGYNLS
+636 LGSGSFPRSGGYNLS

-662 SEDEYQAPW
+662 SQDEYQAPW

-686 LEVDGSFSGQF
+686 LEVDGNFSGQF
-697 GSWDQYEDFLV
+697 GTWNQYEDFLV

-716 GGDSDDIFIKVE
+716 GGGTSDAFIKVE
-728 QSGQDAVV
+728 QSGQDAIV

-742 ERPAQKKTQS
+742 ERPDQKKTLN
-752 PELVIVP
+752 PELIIVP
-759 PGQERED
+759 PGQEREK

-785 LDRTGTYRTL
+785 LDQTGTYRTL
-795 VRTGERT
+795 VKTGERT

-820 IGMPAGREVLSRIT
+820 IGMPAGRDVLSRIA

-839 ELRTDVMDVFKNPP
+839 ELRTDVMSIFENPP
-853 RSARTVSLLA
+853 RSARTVALLA
-863 PLMITAMVLLLL
+863 PLMIAGIVFLLM
-875 EIAGRRLALWQRIRE
+875 EIAGRRLALWQRLSE
-890 VAQTPRTA
+890 VAQTPMADKPAQAESTNTASQSWLSRFKAARQRRRTA
-898 SSPQSTSSTAET
+898 RAARSRTADKQKNTAATETGTTRQSTAQSGAD
-910 QTWLSKLRTAW
+910 AG
-921 QQRRP
+921 
-926 AKALRQRAENR
+926 AKEL
-937 RRPSSLNSEATQNSQ
+937 T
-952 TQTDAE
+952 
-958 SDTTEAASEKS
+958 SDKT